1 MNDFYLV
8 WLEWPEECFRANAK
22 DIQFLRALVSGKGRV
37 VHVRSE
43 KSFLANLSKAT
54 HVITWHFKKEWYGRA
69 KSLKVLATPAAGR
82 EFIAWKDA
90 PDHIKVHFGG
100 FHGDIIGESVLAFCM
115 AWQRGFFKI
124 GQMRLKG
131 EDIWPREKIS
141 GFCRSIVG
149 TKAVVVGKG
158 NVGGAVGRI
167 LSKAGVDVCWITRR
181 NINELRPALKKADW
195 VVLALPGDT
204 GTDNFLNA
212 ERIGLMQKK
221 AVVVN
226 VGRGNAVDEVAL
238 ASALDKGLIAGAY
251 LDVFKGEP
259 TQLGGKLPKSPLWD
273 HSCVVAMPHA
283 SAFSPDYVKLAFKEL
298 CDEGYL

>member
-1 MNDFYLV
+1 MNNRYLV

-22 DIQFLRALVSGKGRV
+22 DIRFLRDLLSTRGRV
-37 VHVRSE
+37 VHVHSE
-43 KSFLANLSKAT
+43 KSFLDNLPNAT
-54 HVITWHFKKEWYGRA
+54 HAITWHFKKEWYVVA
-69 KSLKVLATPAAGR
+69 KSLKVLATPSAGR

-90 PDHIKVHFGG
+90 PDRIKVHFGG
-100 FHGDIIGESVLAFCM
+100 FHGNIIGESVLAFCM

-124 GQMRLKG
+124 GQMRLNG
-131 EDIWPREKIS
+131 EEIWPRAKIS
-141 GFCRSIVG
+141 GFCRSIDG

-158 NVGGAVGRI
+158 NVGGAVGQV
-167 LSKAGVDVCWITRR
+167 LSKLGVDVCWITRR
-181 NINELRPALKKADW
+181 NIGELKRALKKADW

-212 ERIGLMQKK
+212 ERIEWMQKS

-226 VGRGNAVDEVAL
+226 VGRGNAVDE
-238 ASALDKGLIAGAY
+238 ASIADALDRGRIAGAY

-259 TQLGGKLPKSPLWD
+259 TQLGGESPKSPLWN
-273 HSCVVAMPHA
+273 HPKVIAMPHS

-298 CDEGYL
+298 YDEGYL